1 MNEKNRKRQAE
12 KKRLDQK
19 KMLLQMKKEIESLES
34 EIKHSSFVNARIGTI
49 RNLKISARVLQ
60 KVAPY
65 ALTAG
70 IIAGGFTL
78 LGDIPFYP
86 NDEWKV
92 YSNVMTEFDNYGN
105 IRTEQQY
112 DSFEDENDNT
122 LDSSD
127 SMLYYYSNWEKND
140 DGFYSRIVQA
150 YSIKNKTYE
159 DIIKF
164 FGEENINLEDVLGE
178 PSSNIKE
185 TRNNLTNE
193 ELQEES
199 FVKAVIYN
207 KDENDYIMHKETV
220 GENILFSV
228 LYVLITGLCEL
239 APLYWRSK
247 HSNFDFADCVEKI
260 KRKHQSLDIDSLT
273 KKLELKKDNYNRLMR

>member
-1 MNEKNRKRQAE
+1 MNEKNKKRQAE
-12 KKRLDQK
+12 KKRIEQK
-19 KMLLQMKKEIESLES
+19 EMLLQMKKEIETLES
-34 EIKHSSFVNARIGTI
+34 EIKHSNLVNARIGAI
-49 RNLKISARVLQ
+49 RNLKISARALQ
-60 KVAPY
+60 KIAPY

-140 DGFYSRIVQA
+140 DGFYSRTIQT

-178 PSSNIKE
+178 PNSNIKE
-185 TRNNLTNE
+185 TRNNLTDE

-199 FVKAVIYN
+199 FVKAIIYN

-239 APLYWRSK
+239 APLSWRSE
-247 HSNFDFADCVEKI
+247 HSNFDFADCVEEI
-260 KRKHQSLDIDSLT
+260 KRKHQSLDIDTLT

>member
-1 MNEKNRKRQAE
+1 MNKKNRQCQAE
-12 KKRLDQK
+12 KKRLEQK
-19 KMLLQMKKEIESLES
+19 KMLLQMKKEIETLES
-34 EIKHSSFVNARIGTI
+34 EIKYSILVNAKIGAI
-49 RNLKISARVLQ
+49 RNLKISARALQ

-70 IIAGGFTL
+70 IIASGFTL
-78 LGDIPFYP
+78 SGDIPFYP

-112 DSFEDENDNT
+112 DNFEDDNGNT

-127 SMLYYYSNWEKND
+127 SMLYYYSKWEKND
-140 DGFYSRIVQA
+140 DEFYSRTVQI
-150 YSIKNKTYE
+150 YSIEKKTYE
-159 DIIKF
+159 DIIKL
-164 FGEENINLEDVLGE
+164 FGEENINLEDILGE

-185 TRNNLTNE
+185 TRNNLTDE

-207 KDENDYIMHKETV
+207 KDENDYIMRKETV
-220 GENILFSV
+220 GENILLSV
-228 LYVLITGLCEL
+228 LYVLLTGLCEL
-239 APLYWRSK
+239 VPLYWRSNY
-247 HSNFDFADCVEKI
+247 SDFYFADCVEEI
-260 KRKHQSLDIDSLT
+260 KRKHQSLDIDTLI
-273 KKLELKKDNYNRLMR
+273 KKLELKRDNYNRMMR

>member
-1 MNEKNRKRQAE
+1 MNEKNRKRQTK

-34 EIKHSSFVNARIGTI
+34 EIKHSSFVNARIGAI
-49 RNLKISARVLQ
+49 RNLKISARALQ

-70 IIAGGFTL
+70 IIVGGFTL

-122 LDSSD
+122 LDSSN
-127 SMLYYYSNWEKND
+127 SMLYYYSNWEKMVMD
-140 DGFYSRIVQA
+140 
-150 YSIKNKTYE
+150 SIH
-159 DIIKF
+159 
-164 FGEENINLEDVLGE
+164 VLF
-178 PSSNIKE
+178 K
-185 TRNNLTNE
+185 L
-193 ELQEES
+193 
-199 FVKAVIYN
+199 
-207 KDENDYIMHKETV
+207 
-220 GENILFSV
+220 IL
-228 LYVLITGLCEL
+228 
-239 APLYWRSK
+239 
-247 HSNFDFADCVEKI
+247 
-260 KRKHQSLDIDSLT
+260 
-273 KKLELKKDNYNRLMR
+273 